1 MQIGASEGGGSH
13 GPNQVTSEWAFRS
26 DPQQRALCNVP
37 QQRAGRNDAPQQRAL
52 CNDVAQQW
60 ALARAQ
66 DELFGA
72 QQLSEKR
79 PDTDPSHIVER
90 EPRSEQATLIG
101 LDAITPDQVTRRE
114 GRFVR
119 LAAVDQRRD
128 RHAQRSR

>member
-13 GPNQVTSEWAFRS
+13 GPDEDTSDWAVRC
-26 DPQQRALCNVP
+26 DVPKRAVRNHIAEQRA
-37 QQRAGRNDAPQQRAL
+37 QRNRVAP
-52 CNDVAQQW
+52 QW

-90 EPRSEQATLIG
+90 EPRSEQEALIG
-101 LDAITPDQVTRRE
+101 LDAVTPEQVTRCE
-114 GRFVR
+114 VRFVR
-119 LAAVDQRRD
+119 LAAVDQWRD
-128 RHAQRSR
+128 RDARRSR